1 MASHD
6 VHDVVPGT
14 IRLVDSHL
22 LGDHGDI
29 VLQPHPSRDPE
40 DPLNWPLW
48 RKNLAIGMVYLYV
61 FGVGIAT
68 AVQYSV
74 LTQIA
79 DAQGLTVGQLN
90 LGTGL
95 MFLFLGWANLIWQ
108 PLALAYGRRGVY
120 IVSTFLSIAPMI
132 WAPFSS
138 GKGQWYTHRIL
149 LGIFA
154 APVESLPEVSVPDL
168 FFAHERGTYMAYYAF
183 ILFGSNFLAPFFAGF
198 INDGVGWKWVMYFG
212 AIVLAVCGV
221 IMIFLMEDTIYFR
234 HSAEGEESDSEKSG
248 QAQVLESEGATT
260 TDTAAAADTTA
271 TTSPYPPPR
280 TYVQKLSF
288 VTILPGRPTIR
299 QTILKSWRAL
309 VILVSF
315 PNITWAGLLYGT
327 NLSWYNVMNG
337 TMSTILGGAPYHF
350 KPDMV
355 GVAYLSPF
363 IAGAIASL
371 WSGRFTDALALRLAR
386 RNHGIREAEHR
397 LWTLT
402 VSGLLNTGGLI
413 LWGVGAAHGVHFMG
427 LIFGVGFVTF
437 GVVCGGAISLAY
449 TVDCFKDV
457 AGDSM
462 VAVIIIRNTVGFAFS
477 YAITPWIQNLGLQD
491 CFISAAMI
499 SLTCTATF
507 LLMVL
512 FGKRLRKMSARRY
525 WDYVANDLGI
535 TSH

>member
-1 MASHD
+1 MASI
-6 VHDVVPGT
+6 DVVPGT

-22 LGDHGDI
+22 HGDHGDV
-29 VLQPHPSRDPE
+29 VLQPHPSADPE
-40 DPLNWPLW
+40 DPLNWPRW
-48 RKNLAIGMVYLYV
+48 RKWLAIGMVYLYV
-61 FGVGIAT
+61 FGIGIAT

-95 MFLFLGWANLIWQ
+95 MFLFLGWGCLLWQ
-108 PLALAYGRRGVY
+108 PIALSYGRRGVY
-120 IVSTFLSIAPMI
+120 IVSIFLSIAPML
-132 WAPFSS
+132 WAPYST

-149 LGIFA
+149 LGLFA

-198 INDGVGWKWVMYFG
+198 IVDGVGWQWTMYFG
-212 AIVLAVCGV
+212 AIVLGVCGV
-221 IMIFLMEDTIYFR
+221 IMIFFMEDTIYFR
-234 HSAEGEESDSEKSG
+234 HTAEGDESDSEKSG
-248 QAQVLESEGATT
+248 AAQITESDSGGNGGGA
-260 TDTAAAADTTA
+260 DKSPATAAV
-271 TTSPYPPPR
+271 SSSSFPPPR
-280 TYVQKLSF
+280 TYVQKLNLA
-288 VTILPGRPTIR
+288 TRLPGRPTVR
-299 QTILKSWRAL
+299 QTLQKSWRAL
-309 VILVSF
+309 VILVTF

-337 TMSTILGGAPYHF
+337 TMSTILGGAPYF
-350 KPDMV
+350 FAADMV

-363 IAGAIASL
+363 IAGGIASV
-371 WSGRFTDALALRLAR
+371 WSGRFTDAMALRIAR
-386 RNHGIREAEHR
+386 RNNGIREAEHR
-397 LWTLT
+397 LWALSI
-402 VSGLLNTGGLI
+402 SGLINTGGLL

-457 AGDSM
+457 AGESM
-462 VAVIIIRNTVGFAFS
+462 IAVIIIRNTVGFAFS
-477 YAITPWIQNLGLQD
+477 WAITPWIANLGLQD

-499 SLTCTATF
+499 SLTCTASF
-507 LLMVL
+507 LLIVL
-512 FGKRLRKMSARRY
+512 FGKKLRKMTARKY
-525 WDYVANDLGI
+525 WEYVADDMGMP
-535 TSH
+535 SH